1 MYWNE
6 RAQSV
11 KSEKNVNIGDIFQRE
26 IEYDYFCRYLKKEMT
41 VFEVGCGNG
50 YSTARFR
57 PLVHRIDSIDKAENM
72 IKRAKSD
79 VGEEN
84 NTFILDNILKPEI
97 IKGPYD
103 AGICVRVLINLENL
117 DEQLC
122 AIHNMAALIK
132 PGGLLILF
140 EGFLEGFSELDGL
153 RRKVGLPRI
162 APAKINFYSSLDD
175 IMPALKKHF
184 LLKEHFHLGS
194 YDFLTRVVYPLVTGP
209 ENIRHNTKFSEK
221 SSLLAREFNPE
232 ALESFS
238 RMKGFLLEKKT

>member
-1 MYWNE
+1 MFWNE

-11 KSEKNVNIGDIFQRE
+11 NSDVDVNTGDIFQRE
-26 IEYDYFCRYLKKEMT
+26 VENDLLCRYLKKEMT

-57 PLVHRIDSIDKAENM
+57 SLVHWIDSFDKAENM
-72 IKRAKSD
+72 IKRAKTD

-84 NTFILDNILKPEI
+84 NKFILDDIVKPEI

-103 AGICVRVLINLENL
+103 AGICVRVLINLGNL
-117 DEQLC
+117 DEQLR
-122 AIHNMAALIK
+122 AINNMTALIK

-140 EGFLEGFSELDGL
+140 EGFIEGFSAMDDL
-153 RRKVGLPRI
+153 RKKVGLTRL
-162 APAKINFYSSLDD
+162 APAKINCYSSLDE
-175 IMPALKKHF
+175 ILPAMKKHF
-184 LLKEHFHLGS
+184 KVKETFHLGS

-209 ENIRHNTKFSEK
+209 ENIRHNTQFSEK
-221 SSLLAREFNPE
+221 CSLLAREFNPD

-238 RMKGFLLEKKT
+238 RMKGFLLEKNT